1 MTKCVCDTQ
10 LFAKWLIIMGIINEI
25 GHHIMRPFVCNNK
38 STYYS
43 SCLAN
48 MYVSD
53 KNNGQVYHFVNV
65 DYYYN

>member
-1 MTKCVCDTQ
+1 
-10 LFAKWLIIMGIINEI
+10 MGIINEI